1 MGEHVK
7 DYLQE
12 FPLYTQEQ
20 LRHHIK
26 GDPARREVT
35 GHPNCQIC
43 RSAFYDDQELWF
55 HMYNNHLHCGVCARI
70 NRDAEYQFFKNY
82 HQLARHYEKS
92 HYPCRDPIC
101 VGAKHIVFA
110 SDIELQEHMILNHT
124 EGMSRSQQ
132 KQARTLNLDFGFAQP
147 ARPSQR
153 QQRQRNQPNRS
164 NGPNRADP
172 RSSQNDRSKK
182 REEPVESPSTTESQ
196 NSNKKKQTKKNESA
210 VDASSPRTST
220 ESGSFVMPPLPMS
233 HDELK
238 ERNRML
244 IREMKSIME
253 ADDFSRL
260 RALIAEYVN
269 QHTLKAPAFH
279 TQAVQLLGAE
289 HAKSILP
296 ELMALIPDANKRVEL
311 KNTHSDWFTS
321 HATSSSQKKK
331 QKPVAA
337 PASTSS
343 LPSHDD
349 ESDLLG
355 APSKEE

>member
-1 MGEHVK
+1 
-7 DYLQE
+7 
-12 FPLYTQEQ
+12 
-20 LRHHIK
+20 
-26 GDPARREVT
+26 
-35 GHPNCQIC
+35 
-43 RSAFYDDQELWF
+43 
-55 HMYNNHLHCGVCARI
+55 
-70 NRDAEYQFFKNY
+70 
-82 HQLARHYEKS
+82 
-92 HYPCRDPIC
+92 
-101 VGAKHIVFA
+101 
-110 SDIELQEHMILNHT
+110 
-124 EGMSRSQQ
+124 MSKSQQ

-164 NGPNRADP
+164 NGSNRADP

-244 IREMKSIME
+244 IREMKSIMG

-279 TQAVQLLGAE
+279 TQAGRLLGAE

-331 QKPVAA
+331 QKKEKPVAA

-355 APSKEE
+355 APSKEERTKQDLEQDYPSLTDAPVVPNILSVGVYNSRNHNKPTVEDFPALVSSAPAYVHSLPLLLVSLNQNLIFMPRQTASEY